1 MLPIDLG
8 ETVIADDVAPGEL
21 RSALAACGIRVPE

>member
-8 ETVIADDVAPGEL
+8 ETVIADDVTPDEL
-21 RSALAACGIRVPE
+21 RAALAACGIEL